1 MSVIEVTHSHEE
13 ITRLV
18 WEKGD
23 RTWGVEVQPGVLSF
37 HPVLAFG
44 TGRSEIKAGVR
55 RVSLCISLSWPVLGL
70 RSPTACP
77 YKTPLVQ

>member
-1 MSVIEVTHSHEE
+1 MKSLMKSQGWCGRRGTEP
-13 ITRLV
+13 
-18 WEKGD
+18 G
-23 RTWGVEVQPGVLSF
+23 GVEVQPGVLSF

-55 RVSLCISLSWPVLGL
+55 RVSLCVSLSWPVLGL

-77 YKTPLVQ
+77 HKTPLVQ